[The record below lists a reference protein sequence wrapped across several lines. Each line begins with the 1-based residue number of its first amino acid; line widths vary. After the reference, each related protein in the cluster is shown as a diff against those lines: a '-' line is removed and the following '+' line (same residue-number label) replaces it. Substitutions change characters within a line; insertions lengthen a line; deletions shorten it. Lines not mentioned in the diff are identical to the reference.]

1 MDPIE
6 ILEQKAIDAAINSE
20 WEYAI
25 THNESILKT
34 DKKNIDAL
42 LRLGFAFIQVEKMDQ
57 AKIYYKRAL
66 RLQPSNRVAK
76 ENLERISILEIK
88 KGNGNMG
95 KNISLDPSLFL
106 EIPGKTKSV
115 ILVNPGQKNILAQ
128 LMVGQEILMKS
139 KKRRIEARTK
149 GNEYVGSL
157 PDDVSK
163 RLIIFL
169 KAGSEFGAYI
179 KEANL
184 NRVVIFIKEE
194 KKGARVTRYTS
205 FPRDIQSNLDEIS
218 QEEEV
223 KESDDGEITENDLDR
238 LAEDLTNEEKE
249 YIPFHTD
256 NQDEDEEE

>member
-6 ILEQKAIDAAINSE
+6 ILEQKAIDAAINSA
-20 WEYAI
+20 WEHAI
-25 THNESILKT
+25 IHNESILKT

-76 ENLERISILEIK
+76 ENLERISILETK
-88 KGNGNMG
+88 KGNGDMG

-128 LMVGQEILMKS
+128 LMVGQEVFLKS

-169 KAGSEFGAYI
+169 KAGSEFSAHI
-179 KEANL
+179 K
-184 NRVVIFIKEE
+184 
-194 KKGARVTRYTS
+194 
-205 FPRDIQSNLDEIS
+205 
-218 QEEEV
+218 
-223 KESDDGEITENDLDR
+223 
-238 LAEDLTNEEKE
+238 
-249 YIPFHTD
+249 
-256 NQDEDEEE
+256 

>member
-1 MDPIE
+1 MEPIE
-6 ILEQKAIDAAINSE
+6 ILEQKAIDAAINAE

-25 THNESILKT
+25 VHNESILKA
-34 DKKNIDAL
+34 DRKNVDAL

-76 ENLERISILEIK
+76 ENLERISILETK
-88 KGNGNMG
+88 KGNGDMG
-95 KNISLDPSLFL
+95 KNISMDPSLFL

-115 ILVNPGQKNILAQ
+115 VLVNPGQKNILAQ
-128 LMVGQEILMKS
+128 LMAGQEILLKS

-169 KAGSEFGAYI
+169 KAGSEFSAFI

-194 KKGARVTRYTS
+194 KKGARITRFTS
-205 FPRDIQSNLDEIS
+205 FPHDIQSNLDEMS
-218 QEEEV
+218 QEEEA
-223 KESDDGEITENDLDR
+223 KEIDDGEVAENDLDR

-249 YIPFHTD
+249 YIPFHAND
-256 NQDEDEEE
+256 QDEDEEE